1 MKCQQG
7 DMAKIIRSLRSENV
21 GKVVIVKEYIGQFH
35 SGEQFN
41 YKGIVCQAHVPD
53 HYWWISAPHGLSNLY
68 GETSQ
73 AYIADSWLEP
83 LRPEQETTTETAEKE
98 LDVNAII

>member
-7 DMAKIIRSLRSENV
+7 DMAKIIYSLRSENV
-21 GKVVIVKEYIGQFH
+21 GKIVFVKEYIGRFRA
-35 SGEQFN
+35 GEEFD
-41 YKGIVCQAHVPD
+41 YKGILCKSHVPD

-83 LRPEQETTTETAEKE
+83 LRPEQEKNKETTEKDIDIFA
-98 LDVNAII
+98 